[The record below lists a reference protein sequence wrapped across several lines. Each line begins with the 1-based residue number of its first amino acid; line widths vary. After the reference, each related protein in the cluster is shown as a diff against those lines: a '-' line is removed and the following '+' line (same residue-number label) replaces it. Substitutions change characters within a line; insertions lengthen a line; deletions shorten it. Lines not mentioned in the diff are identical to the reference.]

1 MPRSDIEGV
10 GIITVWFGGELLV
23 FCGIIEYLEL
33 LLSLAGRVTGMLDRV
48 AGGGGGDGPLY

>member
-1 MPRSDIEGV
+1 MTLKEWGLLLF
-10 GIITVWFGGELLV
+10 WFGGELLV